1 MALEEQPTPT
11 PDDSDD
17 ITQNDDGSVDVGEM
31 SEKESNKESMAQK
44 KHDAN
49 LADSLDENHR
59 RNLGM
64 KLKDYLGVDEES
76 RRDHLRRLRKGLEI
90 IGLSDIPS
98 DETVFEGASTVTHP
112 ALAEAM
118 VQFQS
123 RSISEVFPPQGPV
136 KVVPED
142 DVDEDQEDQ
151 ADRIEVFM
159 NRQLTKLDK
168 QYFWNVDQMLF
179 YLPFAGSAFKKCFYD
194 IQLGMP
200 VARFLRVED
209 FIVPYDAMSLE
220 DASRYTHRYYMTG
233 NDLKRA
239 IADGEFIEPKGI
251 WRQPYVAE
259 SSPEDP
265 RMLLDHADARNV
277 VRHEDDSTYEMCE
290 MHIDFQFT
298 NESVPLCPKDT
309 ITPWARVPSG
319 FYDATGQKKNEFAY
333 PYIITFE
340 RETGEVLAIRRNWKI
355 DDDKRRKRVWFVHY
369 KYLPGFGF
377 YGFGL
382 LHLIGSLGAAAG
394 GALRLLLDGSLTS
407 SLQGGFRTKSLS
419 QAGEVRYKA
428 GEWVDVDA
436 SAEDL
441 AKGFYTPPFKE
452 PTPALFSTLKLL
464 VEGIQSFSSTTEA
477 MTGESPNTGP
487 VGTTLAI
494 IEQGSKVF
502 SAIHKRLHTSAGEEF
517 GILYTLNSEY
527 MADEKYP
534 INSKQFNGIKIGQDF
549 NGTITHEIR
558 PVSDPNIWSS
568 TMRIAQA
575 QSVLGLIT
583 SDPSL
588 YSEKAKR
595 KAHREMLRALRVHD
609 VDQYMS
615 TDAYSELDPV
625 SENMAIMANTPVR
638 AFYDQL
644 HTAHIAIHQDF
655 MQKTMPALDPALQQ
669 QFQMIMAAHVAEHL
683 AFQYKV
689 EIEKTMGIPLPPF
702 DMHDPT
708 ETKVSPDLQNMI
720 ASAVAV
726 KVNAVP
732 APAPNPA
739 AQQQQQQQPTSQQQD
754 AAKAQAIKTQTDAK
768 VQQATKVSQA
778 DEARKQLSAMG
789 DAKRK
794 DTETKAKIRREDALL
809 RAKLLREGHIR
820 NAHDIQLPSDNMKF
834 DGGTP
839 KGGQQPPQ
847 SPPGQSMAPTPQGPP
862 PSPMGGSG
870 PPIGG
875 SPAGV

>member
-1 MALEEQPTPT
+1 MALEAQEQPTEEA
-11 PDDSDD
+11 SD
-17 ITQNDDGSVDVGEM
+17 IQHNEDGSVEVGEPDQDADF
-31 SEKESNKESMAQK
+31 KKESMAQR

-49 LADSLDENHR
+49 LADALDENHR
-59 RNLGM
+59 RLLGD
-64 KLKDYLGVDEES
+64 KLKEYLVVDEGS
-76 RRDHLRRLRKGLEI
+76 RRDHMRRLKKGLEI
-90 IGLSDIPS
+90 IGLQDIPS

-136 KVVPED
+136 KVVAED
-142 DVDEDQEDQ
+142 DSDEEQEDQ
-151 ADRIEVFM
+151 ADRIETFM

-194 IQLGMP
+194 IQLEMP

-239 IADGEFIEPKGI
+239 IADGEFIEPKNI
-251 WRQPYVAE
+251 WRQPYNA
-259 SSPEDP
+259 SQSADDP
-265 RMLLDHADARNV
+265 RMLLDHSDTRNA
-277 VRHEDDSTYEMCE
+277 VRHEDDSTYEICE
-290 MHIDFQFT
+290 MHIDFNFV
-298 NESVPLCPKDT
+298 NESQPIDQKDT
-309 ITPWARVPSG
+309 ITPWAKVPTG
-319 FYDATGQKKNEFAY
+319 FYDKTGQKKNEFAY
-333 PYIITFE
+333 PYIIVFE
-340 RETGEVLAIRRNWKI
+340 RESGEVLSIRRNWKI
-355 DDDKRRKRVWFVHY
+355 DDAKRRKRIWFVHY

-419 QAGEVRYKA
+419 QAGEIRYKA

-534 INSKQFNGIKIGQDF
+534 IKSKQFDAFKIGDDF
-549 NGTITHEIR
+549 NNTITHEIR

-609 VDQYMS
+609 VDTYMS
-615 TDAYSELDPV
+615 SDAYTELDPV

-655 MQKTMPALDPALQQ
+655 MTKTMPALPLPLQQ

-689 EIEKTMGIPLPPF
+689 EVEKTMGIPQPPF

-708 ETKVSPDLQNMI
+708 GTTISPDLQNMI
-720 ASAVAV
+720 ASAVAI
-726 KVNAVP
+726 KVNSLP
-732 APAPNPA
+732 APAPQPPPPGQQNP
-739 AQQQQQQQPTSQQQD
+739 QQQSQQED
-754 AAKAQAIKTQTDAK
+754 AANAQAVQAKTD
-768 VQQATKVSQA
+768 QATKSAQA
-778 DEARKQLSAMG
+778 GEAMKQLAFQG
-789 DAKRK
+789 DEKRK
-794 DTETKAKIRREDALL
+794 NTEAKAKIKREDAIL
-809 RAKLLREGHIR
+809 RAKLMREGHIR
-820 NAHDIQLPSDNMKF
+820 NAHDIQLPSDPPAA
-834 DGGTP
+834 TP
-839 KGGQQPPQ
+839 PTGQAL
-847 SPPGQSMAPTPQGPP
+847 APTPQGPP
-862 PSPMGGSG
+862 PSPL
-870 PPIGG
+870 GG
-875 SPAGV
+875 SPAQSGSQI